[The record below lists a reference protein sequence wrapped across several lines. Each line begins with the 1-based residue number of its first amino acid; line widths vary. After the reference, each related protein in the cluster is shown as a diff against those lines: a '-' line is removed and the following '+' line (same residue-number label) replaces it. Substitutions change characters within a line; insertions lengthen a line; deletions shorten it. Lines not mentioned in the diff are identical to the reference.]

1 MKPIRRTLDLQSGDE
16 VIAEIEHLRASGYRK
31 TKRWNLSQICE
42 HLTMTM
48 VGEMEGL
55 GFRVPWIIRRTVGI
69 WLTNRVLRTRRMP
82 GVPTL
87 PRLVPQSVCSA
98 ENDETI
104 DACITAVR
112 KAEAFAGSLDDYPFV
127 DNLSHDQWRQ
137 FMWIHA
143 AHHLSF
149 LIPERSP
156 GVITK

>member
-1 MKPIRRTLDLQSGDE
+1 MKPKRRTLDLRSADE
-16 VIAEIEHLRASGYRK
+16 VIAEIEHLRATGYRR

-82 GVPTL
+82 SVPTL
-87 PRLVPQSVCSA
+87 PRLVPQSASSSNNHEV
-98 ENDETI
+98 I
-104 DACITAVR
+104 DACIAAVR
-112 KAEAFAGSLDDYPFV
+112 KSEVFDGSLADYPFV

-137 FMWIHA
+137 FMWIQA
-143 AHHLSF
+143 SHHLSF
-149 LIPERSP
+149 LIPDSSTQTT
-156 GVITK
+156 I